1 MSLAN
6 ALLALT
12 PEEDAFVIDAPA
24 EWAQGRTLYGGM
36 SAALAHETAIRSFDN
51 LPPLRSAQL
60 LFVGPAE
67 GRLTFAATLL
77 RQGRS
82 ATLVAVDAHGEKGQ
96 VLRASLVF
104 GGARDSVVTF
114 ADLPMPEVPSAD
126 ECEGLFGDASVRTP
140 GFTGNFIML
149 NAGGGRPF
157 SGDEGALQLWTKFRD
172 APGGN
177 VTSALLAMADVP
189 PPAAMTRFPQFAP
202 ISSMSWQIDIVH
214 QPGSM
219 DGWHLMRSCAEGA
232 GEGYSPQEMQ
242 LWDEEGRCL
251 AAGRQS
257 IAIFI

>member
-1 MSLAN
+1 M
-6 ALLALT
+6 ALHDALVQF
-12 PEEDAFVIDAPA
+12 EEQEGDLVIDAPA
-24 EWAQGRTLYGGM
+24 AWAQGRTLYGGM
-36 SAALAHETAIRSFDN
+36 SAALAHEAAIRSIDD

-67 GRLTFAATLL
+67 GRLTFTATVL

-104 GGARDSVVTF
+104 GGARDSVITF
-114 ADLPMPEVPSAD
+114 ADLPMPEAPAPD
-126 ECEGLFGDASVRTP
+126 DCQGLFGDASVRAP

-157 SGDEGALQLWTKFRD
+157 SGDEDALKLWTKFRD

-202 ISSMSWQIDIVH
+202 ISSMSWQIDIIH
-214 QPGSM
+214 HPDNM
-219 DGWHLMRSCAEGA
+219 DGWHLMRSRAEGA